1 MDMDAVP
8 ICRPLIHLADAI
20 GGERRRWF
28 VIHDP
33 RVKAAEWLP
42 GKWPGRD

>member
-1 MDMDAVP
+1 MQLP

-33 RVKAAEWLP
+33 
-42 GKWPGRD
+42 